1 MSDNKN
7 ENISKDSFFK
17 RNKNRILYGV
27 AIVLPCLSIIIL
39 IAGKPSTWFEKAPA
53 DSYSKNAASSA
64 SGNTS
69 TSSTSTSSGS
79 SSSSSSSTS
88 TSGTKKSTVNVNG
101 AASKSNSSAKS
112 NSSSTSKSSSSSKS
126 SGSGSS
132 SSKSKSNAR
141 KAAEN
146 YDAGY
151 NAIYEDD
158 DYSQSRYNRDKDYAM
173 GVDDAMDDLDWD

>member
-1 MSDNKN
+1 MASYKREMRLTKEVLPLPVGPINKRFDLRRGNNMSEDNRKN
-7 ENISKDSFFK
+7 TTEDSISKDGFFK

-27 AIVLPCLSIIIL
+27 AIALPCLSIIVL
-39 IAGKPSTWFEKAPA
+39 IAGSPVTWFKEDPIEA
-53 DSYSKNAASSA
+53 YNKNVASSA
-64 SGNTS
+64 SSNTS

-79 SSSSSSSTS
+79 SSGSSSTS
-88 TSGTKKSTVNVNG
+88 STSG
-101 AASKSNSSAKS
+101 AR
-112 NSSSTSKSSSSSKS
+112 
-126 SGSGSS
+126 
-132 SSKSKSNAR
+132 KSKSNAR

-173 GVDDAMDDLDWD
+173 GVDDAIDDLDWE